1 MPAVRHAHPHL
12 KMVVLQDALAAT
24 GPYLQ
29 QCRELDMR
37 YLIAVQP
44 GSHAYLFDEIGA
56 AAVGEWF
63 ANDSE
68 AGQACDRQ
76 LRLVSDVPL
85 NHIHRDTVRVTVLQ
99 VRETRRPRV
108 RTAGRTRTWVTDTCR

>member
-1 MPAVRHAHPHL
+1 
-12 KMVVLQDALAAT
+12 MVVLQDALAAT

-29 QCRELDMR
+29 RCRELDMR

-56 AAVGEWF
+56 GAADEWF
-63 ANDSE
+63 ADDSE
-68 AGQACDRQ
+68 AGQACGRQ

-85 NHIHRDTVRVTVLQ
+85 NHTHRDTVRVTVLQ
-99 VRETRRPRV
+99 VRETPPKA
-108 RTAGRTRTWVTDTCR
+108 RTAGQTRTRTWVTDLCR